1 MNALSSEIRRESRTE
16 IEDARPSRSEVEDAL
31 RVLQAWART
40 GTPDA
45 GDPFA
50 EAIAGVAPRR
60 PAYPEFSRSYPHG
73 FLADEA
79 YRGGLPDLQNGPESL
94 IKGAK
99 TAIQHVGISNFVLPI
114 RFRTREGGE
123 VQLETS
129 VTGSVSLEANKKGIN
144 MSRIIRSF
152 YKHAE
157 ESFSFEVIGGVL
169 ESYLADLESFDARIQ
184 MRLRY
189 PMLRRALRSGLE
201 GYQYYNVA
209 LEMAKNARQTQRIV
223 HLDYVYSSTCPCS
236 LELSEHARRTRNQ
249 LATPHSQRSVARVSL
264 EISGDDMLWFEDIV
278 DLCNKAIPT
287 ETQVMVKR
295 EDEQAFAE
303 LNGAHPIFV
312 EDAVRLL
319 CASLESDPRIGDFRV
334 VASHQESLHSHDA
347 VSILTKGDTFK
358 QASYDPRL
366 FDSLYHVG

>member
-1 MNALSSEIRRESRTE
+1 MNMITTASYEAARLS
-16 IEDARPSRSEVEDAL
+16 DVEDGPTRAEAEAAL
-31 RVLQAWART
+31 RTLQAWAASASDDSRDEMLSTFPQGLGAWEGAEPSRT
-40 GTPDA
+40 
-45 GDPFA
+45 
-50 EAIAGVAPRR
+50 
-60 PAYPEFSRSYPHG
+60 YPEG
-73 FLADEA
+73 LLVDTA
-79 YRGGLPDLQNGPESL
+79 YKAGLPDLQNGPASL

-99 TAIQHVGISNFVLPI
+99 TAIQHVGISNFILPI
-114 RFRTREGGE
+114 RFRAREGGV

-157 ESFSFEVIGGVL
+157 ESFSFEVVEGVL
-169 ESYLADLESFDARIQ
+169 DSYLRDLESFDARIQ

-189 PMLRRALRSGLE
+189 PMLRRSLRSNLE

-209 LEMAKNARQTQRIV
+209 LEMAKNARTTQRIV

-236 LELSEHARRTRNQ
+236 LELAEHARRTRNQ
-249 LATPHSQRSVARVSL
+249 LATPHSQRSVARVSVEL
-264 EISGDDMLWFEDIV
+264 APDGMLWFEDIV
-278 DLCNKAIPT
+278 DLCNQAIPT

-303 LNGAHPIFV
+303 LNAAHPIFV

-319 CASLESDPRIGDFRV
+319 CASLESEPRIGDFRV
-334 VASHQESLHSHDA
+334 VASHQESLHNHDA
-347 VSILTKGDTFK
+347 VSILTKGETFR
-358 QASYDPRL
+358 QLSYDPRL
-366 FDSLYHVG
+366 FDTLYHVG